1 MGEENPQV
9 SPKAAYNRAVRAEEK
24 AENALNEIASLKD
37 AINELVRTLKGVP
50 QQIQAQSLRPG
61 QMIHTV
67 ISEDEEGV
75 TEEIVCPTCGTRELR
90 KIPAKIEVKEKPV
103 VPENYIPAPHSVS
116 EAISLLE
123 SLHLPDGRTIFESDK
138 FWSKLNEYAQKY
150 VQNNQKKR

>member
-24 AENALNEIASLKD
+24 AENALNEIASLKSSID
-37 AINELVRTLKGVP
+37 ELVRTLKGAP
-50 QQIQAQSLRPG
+50 SQIQAQSLRPG
-61 QMIHTV
+61 QMIHTI
-67 ISEDEEGV
+67 ISEDDEGI

-150 VQNNQKKR
+150 VNQKKR

>member
-37 AINELVRTLKGVP
+37 AINELVRTLKGAP

-150 VQNNQKKR
+150 VQNQKKR

>member
-24 AENALNEIASLKD
+24 AENALNEIASLKSSID
-37 AINELVRTLKGVP
+37 ELVRTLKGASQP
-50 QQIQAQSLRPG
+50 IQAQSLRPG
-61 QMIHTV
+61 QMIHTI
-67 ISEDEEGV
+67 ISEDDEGI

-150 VQNNQKKR
+150 VNNQKKR

>member
-24 AENALNEIASLKD
+24 AENALNEIASLKSSID
-37 AINELVRTLKGVP
+37 ELVRTLKGAP
-50 QQIQAQSLRPG
+50 SQIQAQSLRPG
-61 QMIHTV
+61 QMIHTI
-67 ISEDEEGV
+67 ISEDDEGI

-116 EAISLLE
+116 EASRIYKRVEMLVFLLVQLVQFRRIYKRVEIS
-123 SLHLPDGRTIFESDK
+123 R
-138 FWSKLNEYAQKY
+138 
-150 VQNNQKKR
+150 

>member
-24 AENALNEIASLKD
+24 AENALNEIASLKSSID
-37 AINELVRTLKGVP
+37 ELVRTLKGASQP
-50 QQIQAQSLRPG
+50 IQAQSLRPG
-61 QMIHTV
+61 QMIHTI
-67 ISEDEEGV
+67 ISEDDEGI

-123 SLHLPDGRTIFESDK
+123 SLYLPDGRTIFESDK

-150 VQNNQKKR
+150 VQNQKKR

>member
-24 AENALNEIASLKD
+24 AENALNEIASLKSSID
-37 AINELVRTLKGVP
+37 ELVRTLKGASQP
-50 QQIQAQSLRPG
+50 IQAQSLRPD
-61 QMIHTV
+61 QMIHTI
-67 ISEDEEGV
+67 ISEDDEGI

-90 KIPAKIEVKEKPV
+90 KIPTKVEVKEKPV

-150 VQNNQKKR
+150 VQNQKKR